1 MYASAARSPE
11 TPHKRRSD
19 APTEHVA
26 RIGWMLI
33 TLLCDGVLDY
43 GRCIDLFGISHR
55 QFQRDLR
62 QIRELGDPH
71 GFAITHSKSGRVF
84 LSTSTRRVSQ
94 VSAKGRDAAATLA
107 RLAAAFGGPI
117 ASELREAIGDSPA
130 ELGEGFLQI
139 REPLPSANEHVTGV
153 FDKLKAAAHDCARV
167 EFEYTP
173 ARGSANVRRA
183 EPYHIVERAGR
194 YYLVAYD
201 LVRRDW
207 RLFAL
212 DAIHG
217 AVRRA
222 GTFTRRPVP
231 DRFLA
236 ERAVGWIA
244 GLHGGEVTIRLSR
257 VIAAAVGARTWQEG
271 QRFRTLAGGGAELT
285 LRFEDF
291 DEAIRFALGFGAE
304 AAIIEPPEA
313 VALARETAE
322 RVLRAYEPGYELDRK
337 LTG

>member
-1 MYASAARSPE
+1 MYASAAHSPE
-11 TPHKRRSD
+11 TQRKRRTD
-19 APTEHVA
+19 APSEHVA

-62 QIRELGDPH
+62 QIRELGGPH

-84 LSTSTRRVSQ
+84 LSTTSRRVCE
-94 VSAKGRDAAATLA
+94 VSAPSRDATATLA

-117 ASELREAIGDSPA
+117 ASEMREAIGDSAA
-130 ELGEGFLQI
+130 EAGDGFLQV
-139 REPLPSANEHVTGV
+139 RDANEHVTDV

-173 ARGSANVRRA
+173 ARGSSGGRRA
-183 EPYHIVERAGR
+183 EPYHIVARAGR

-244 GLHGGEVTIRLSR
+244 GLRGGEVTIRLSR

-271 QRFRTLAGGGAELT
+271 QRFRTLPGGGAELT
-285 LRFEDF
+285 LRFDDF
-291 DEAIRFALGFGAE
+291 AEAVRFALGFGAE

-313 VALARETAE
+313 VTLSRETAE
-322 RVLRAYEPGYELDRK
+322 RILRAYEPSYELHRK